1 MEKGMK
7 IARVIN
13 KILGVFFWV
22 CVVCGVLM
30 LGAVL
35 FALLAKE
42 GNIGRSGSLSVTLG
56 SCQVF
61 FADWTLE
68 QYRLTGV
75 LEFLSAVVLI
85 PFVCWEIRIL
95 QRIFRPVG
103 EGRPFCGE
111 LSPALRRLAW
121 VDLIGGAVHVAAEE
135 LSVWGTARV
144 LDVTS
149 LFDTAKVTDMQ
160 LNVRIDGSFLVSFV
174 ILLLMSFVFQYG
186 EKLQRQDDET
196 L

>member
-7 IARVIN
+7 IARIIN
-13 KILGVFFWV
+13 KILGVFFWI

-30 LGAVL
+30 LGAGL

-42 GNIGRSGSLSVTLG
+42 GNIERGGSLSVTLG
-56 SCQVF
+56 NWQVYF
-61 FADWTLE
+61 KDWTTA
-68 QYRLTGV
+68 QYRSLSAMN
-75 LEFLSAVVLI
+75 LLSAVVTV
-85 PFVCWEIRIL
+85 PFACWEIRVL

-103 EGRPFCGE
+103 DGRPFCGE
-111 LSPALRRLAW
+111 LSPALRQLAW
-121 VDLIGGAVHVAAEE
+121 LNLIYGVVHVAVEE

-149 LFDTAKVTDMQ
+149 LFDMSKVSGIRMNVHTD
-160 LNVRIDGSFLVSFV
+160 VTFLVSFV